1 MSSGSARDGGWPP
14 ELKFLLDRH
23 PRSSW
28 PDELS
33 PQAAVWLEVHAHLRR
48 DCAALEAAADD
59 HRAGRTSAAQFAVIA
74 TARLRGLVAAMHG
87 HHQIEDFQYFPAFR
101 RDEPR
106 LNSGF
111 ERLEAEHAELARAV
125 AAAEGALAELR
136 AAAERAGD
144 SVSSAPAMAAER
156 FTAVARDLCARLR
169 SHLADEEDLV
179 VPLLIERRER

>member
-1 MSSGSARDGGWPP
+1 M
-14 ELKFLLDRH
+14 LDRH

-33 PQAAVWLEVHAHLRR
+33 PQAAFWLEVHAHLRR
-48 DCAALEAAADD
+48 DCAALEAAGDD

-125 AAAEGALAELR
+125 AAAE
-136 AAAERAGD
+136 RAGD
-144 SVSSAPAMAAER
+144 SVSSAPAMAAGR

>member
-28 PDELS
+28 ADELS
-33 PQAAVWLEVHAHLRR
+33 PQAAFWLEVHAHLRR
-48 DCAALEAAADD
+48 DCAALEAA
-59 HRAGRTSAAQFAVIA
+59 
-74 TARLRGLVAAMHG
+74 GLVAAMHG

-144 SVSSAPAMAAER
+144 SVSSAPAMAAGR